1 MSCICG
7 YLHFTRDL
15 QYEFFYLSQYILQF
29 IIKKNIDISKKN
41 VYCVRYLIDTIVSH
55 RVAGL
60 DVTLNYSTYNILE
73 PDMTIFINLD
83 ENERKERIENRGK
96 SVLDKVL
103 DDSIVRDKFIKEF
116 DSQLRNS
123 YVLDNGKD
131 DIDNQVEYLY
141 KKYILNKDIK

>member
-1 MSCICG
+1 M
-7 YLHFTRDL
+7 
-15 QYEFFYLSQYILQF
+15 
-29 IIKKNIDISKKN
+29 
-41 VYCVRYLIDTIVSH
+41 SH

-60 DVTLNYSTYNILE
+60 DVTLDYSTYNLLE

-83 ENERKERIENRGK
+83 EDERKKRITKRGK
-96 SVLDKVL
+96 STLDKIL
-103 DDSIVRDKFIKEF
+103 DDSIKREKFLKEF

-141 KKYILNKDIK
+141 KKYILNKDIL